1 MVTTLQFEKII
12 VQQTDIND
20 DGNFIALQVETT
32 HAIQPHKNTSTPA
45 NMCVRSEK
53 VTMEA
58 TFSDTRTL
66 TFLECVIVSSFNLKS
81 SLRERE
87 REHRK
92 LIPGFMP

>member
-1 MVTTLQFEKII
+1 MVTTLQFEKIII

-32 HAIQPHKNTSTPA
+32 HAIQPHKNTSTLA
-45 NMCVRSEK
+45 NMCVCSEK

-66 TFLECVIVSSFNLKS
+66 TFLVCVIVSSFNLKS
-81 SLRERE
+81 SL
-87 REHRK
+87 
-92 LIPGFMP
+92 